1 MYSPY
6 DQYLDQLQKETQIN
20 ANWSSKENYF
30 MPGRIATGMMLAG
43 GIATG
48 GLAVGAGIRMT
59 HNRAM
64 KNSSGYAKTVNKL
77 QSSKFYKT
85 ATNPIRG
92 YAAMSGIGFREMGQ
106 MDDIGY
112 AFKRKMTKSGVQWRN
127 KAPGFSI
134 PKSMSGMFTPKQN
147 MARYGMRV
155 PMLLPA
161 MFLMGAT
168 SAFAENNH
176 PSALAEGLGRTALSF
191 AGMGVGNLLGA
202 GIGTAIMPGI
212 GTIAG
217 ALIGSVAGSIGGD
230 SIIGAVKWMKH
241 KGREWTHP
249 DLGGGFKD
257 SKGSQTMRQRSLLAI
272 NTSQFN
278 VRSGFGQE
286 AIRLAIGSDF

>member
-6 DQYLDQLQKETQIN
+6 DQYLDKLQQETRVQE
-20 ANWSSKENYF
+20 NWSSKENYF

-43 GIATG
+43 GIATTG
-48 GLAVGAGIRMT
+48 VAVGVGVRMT

-64 KNSSGYAKTVNKL
+64 NNSAGYAKNINKL

-85 ATNPIRG
+85 TTNPIKSM
-92 YAAMSGIGFREMGQ
+92 AMMSGLGFRQMGQ

-112 AFKRKMTKSGVQWRN
+112 AFKRKITKNGVQWRG
-127 KAPGFSI
+127 KAPGFAI

-147 MARYGMRV
+147 MGRYGMRV
-155 PMLLPA
+155 PMMLPA

-168 SAFAENNH
+168 SAFAENSH

-191 AGMGVGNLLGA
+191 GGMAAGSAIGT
-202 GIGTAIMPGI
+202 GIGSAILPGI
-212 GTIAG
+212 GTVAG
-217 ALIGSVAGSIGGD
+217 ALIGSAVGMIGGD
-230 SIIGAVKWMKH
+230 SIIGAVKWMKS

-249 DLGGGFKD
+249 DLGGNFKD

-272 NTSQFN
+272 RTSQFN